1 MNLTSCSSAVQRV
14 TQCHQL
20 VFFFPR
26 WQVIDLD
33 YCGVFLVKMFFNV
46 CTVSSAN
53 PFLQE
58 CPQSDTSFSGMQCLA
73 NIALILLITVVL
85 FVLVSCATSHY

>member
-1 MNLTSCSSAVQRV
+1 M
-14 TQCHQL
+14 
-20 VFFFPR
+20 
-26 WQVIDLD
+26 DLD

-58 CPQSDTSFSGMQCLA
+58 YPQSDTSFSGMPCLA
-73 NIALILLITVVL
+73 NIVLILLITVVL
-85 FVLVSCATSHY
+85 FCIGQLCYLTLLK